1 MRDHGPAMTSTER
14 ADPSTPSEATRRTL
28 IATLDREPV
37 AAAYLFGSQAS
48 ATAGPLSD
56 LDVGVLV
63 MPSVAVGE
71 RFRLRLELI
80 ARAGRALRS
89 GDVDLV
95 VLNDAP
101 VLLCHR
107 VLRDGERLLERDR
120 PTRVRF
126 ETRTILEYL
135 DTKPL
140 RAGLARGVRRRLEEG
155 TFGRR

>member
-1 MRDHGPAMTSTER
+1 
-14 ADPSTPSEATRRTL
+14 
-28 IATLDREPV
+28 
-37 AAAYLFGSQAS
+37 
-48 ATAGPLSD
+48 
-56 LDVGVLV
+56 
-63 MPSVAVGE
+63 MPSVGVAE

-80 ARAGRALRS
+80 AAAGRALRS

-120 PTRVRF
+120 PTRIRF

-140 RAGLARGVRRRLEEG
+140 RAELARGVRRRLEDG
-155 TFGRR
+155 SFGRR